1 MSKKRLSVRKMA
13 GVGLLAALVF
23 ASSYLRINIPTPS
36 GTTGVHLGNIFCV
49 MSGLLMGPWLGGLAA
64 GLGSMFFDLTNPL
77 YVASAPFTFLFK
89 FAIGCVSG
97 LIAFSGSRDAKNVR
111 MNFLAAAA
119 GSLTYVVLYLG
130 KTLIGDLLFLQV
142 EMQTALITLGTKS
155 VSSLIN
161 AVAATIVSVPLTHA
175 VRLALERANL
185 YRYFGY
191 RRD

>member
-1 MSKKRLSVRKMA
+1 
-13 GVGLLAALVF
+13 
-23 ASSYLRINIPTPS
+23 
-36 GTTGVHLGNIFCV
+36 
-49 MSGLLMGPWLGGLAA
+49 
-64 GLGSMFFDLTNPL
+64 
-77 YVASAPFTFLFK
+77 
-89 FAIGCVSG
+89 
-97 LIAFSGSRDAKNVR
+97 